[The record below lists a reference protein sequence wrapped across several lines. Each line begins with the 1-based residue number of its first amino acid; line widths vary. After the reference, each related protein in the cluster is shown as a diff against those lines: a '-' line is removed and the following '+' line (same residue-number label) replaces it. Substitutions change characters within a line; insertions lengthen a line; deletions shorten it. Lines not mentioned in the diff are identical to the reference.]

1 MAIQCQCGMAALVI
15 LWSHLSTG
23 LLPKVPFTANTFVLI
38 CVFPRVQLLITYI
51 LITYK
56 YVLCRMRRD
65 TKFIHNSRGLGDST
79 PCSQIISDEKTGT

>member
-38 CVFPRVQLLITYI
+38 CVFPRVQLLN
-51 LITYK
+51 
-56 YVLCRMRRD
+56 
-65 TKFIHNSRGLGDST
+65 IHQNLT
-79 PCSQIISDEKTGT
+79 PFTNH

>member
-38 CVFPRVQLLITYI
+38 CVFPRVQLLKSFTGYGNEPEY
-51 LITYK
+51 TE
-56 YVLCRMRRD
+56 
-65 TKFIHNSRGLGDST
+65 
-79 PCSQIISDEKTGT
+79 QEISK